1 MVKDPRKKTSPSPIR
16 ALNQPELVQVEE
28 DGDGRPVSVAHRR
41 RALKIASVEDVWEIV
56 DEWWRASPIARR
68 YHAVVLED
76 GSSATLFR
84 DLLGGLWYRQR
95 V

>member
-1 MVKDPRKKTSPSPIR
+1 MVKNSRKKTGPSRIR
-16 ALNQPELVQVEE
+16 PLNRPAVVRVEE
-28 DGDGRPVSVAHRR
+28 EDDHRPSMIVSHGHRSTV
-41 RALKIASVEDVWEIV
+41 LSIEDVWEIV

-84 DLLGGLWYRQR
+84 NLLGGLWYRQR